1 VSSLQTGQA
10 AVADPLASL
19 AVPSTTGMTVRSTA
33 TLSIGGSTVITLQ
46 PGLYI
51 GGINI
56 GGAAKVTLAPGVYYF
71 QGGGFTVGGSATV
84 TGTGVM
90 LYNAPAK
97 STDQINVSGAA
108 SLTLTAAT
116 TGTYAG
122 MTIFQAR
129 TATAQL
135 VVSGSGKVNV
145 TGTVYAAAALVNIS
159 GAAAIDTFGTS
170 LIADDLLVTGSG
182 ELVV

>member
-1 VSSLQTGQA
+1 
-10 AVADPLASL
+10 
-19 AVPSTTGMTVRSTA
+19 M
-33 TLSIGGSTVITLQ
+33 
-46 PGLYI
+46 

-90 LYNAPAK
+90 LYNAPAR
-97 STDQINVSGAA
+97 STDQINISGAA

-122 MTIFQAR
+122 ITIFQAR
-129 TATAQL
+129 TANAQL
-135 VVSGSGKVNV
+135 VVSGSGAVNV

-159 GAAAIDTFGTS
+159 GAAALDTFGTG
-170 LIADDLLVTGSG
+170 LIAVAPPGQCLAGARCLRGRVSASAGHARGAAQRSAAAWTAS
-182 ELVV
+182 V